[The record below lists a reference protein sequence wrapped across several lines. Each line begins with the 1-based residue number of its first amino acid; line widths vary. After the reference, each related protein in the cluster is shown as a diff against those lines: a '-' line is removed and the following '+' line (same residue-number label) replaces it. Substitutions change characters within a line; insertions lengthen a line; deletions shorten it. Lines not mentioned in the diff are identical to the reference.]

1 MKYNS
6 SNKPLVCMQ
15 TQSTCYK
22 GTTKMTVKGVLWHS
36 TGANNKTIK
45 RYVQPSDDA
54 PDREEMLKI
63 IGVNKNGNDWN
74 HISRQAGLNAWI
86 GTLADGSVAAVQ
98 TMPWDFKPWGCGSGS
113 KGSCNNGWIQFE
125 ICEDSLTDK
134 AYFEAVYKEACE
146 LTAYLCEM
154 YNLNPKGTVEYNNIK
169 VPIILCHAD
178 SNDLK
183 LGSNHGDIYHWF
195 TKYGK
200 TMDDVRNDVAELM
213 DKNAIAPTP
222 APAKPLYRVRKSW
235 KDAAS
240 QKGAFADL
248 DNAKDLVDKLGTGY
262 YVFDENGKVVYPEIK
277 DAPVTAPTVSNGHKV
292 GDTVKLIDSATY
304 ASGAKIP
311 QWVKNSTLYVREIRT
326 NGDIVFSTQKTG
338 AVTGVTKATNLVKL
352 NAKPAATPSNQNIIE
367 VGDEVKLLSGATFAN
382 GKSIQ

>member
-1 MKYNS
+1 MI
-6 SNKPLVCMQ
+6 
-15 TQSTCYK
+15 
-22 GTTKMTVKGVLWHS
+22 VKGILWHS

-74 HISRQAGLNAWI
+74 HINKQAGLNAWI
-86 GTLADGSVAAVQ
+86 GALADGSVAAVQ

-113 KGSCNNGWIQFE
+113 RGSCNNGWIQFE

-134 AYFEAVYKEACE
+134 AYFEAAYKEACE
-146 LTAYLCEM
+146 LTAYLCDM
-154 YNLNPKGTVEYNNIK
+154 FDLDPNGTVDYNGVQ
-169 VPIILCHAD
+169 VPVILCHAD
-178 SNDLK
+178 SHDLK
-183 LGSNHGDIYHWF
+183 LGSNHGDVDHWF
-195 TKYGK
+195 PKFGK
-200 TMDDVRNDVAELM
+200 SMATVRADVASLM
-213 DKNAIAPTP
+213 GKEPEKEKKTY
-222 APAKPLYRVRKSW
+222 YRVRKSW
-235 KDAAS
+235 ADASS
-240 QKGAFADL
+240 QKGAFTDL
-248 DNAKDLVDKLGTGY
+248 DNAKKLVDELGAGY
-262 YVFDENGKVVYPEIK
+262 FVFYENGKAIYPEIK

-292 GDTVKLIDSATY
+292 GDTVKLIDNATY
-304 ASGAKIP
+304 ASGATIP

-352 NAKPAATPSNQNIIE
+352 NAKPATAPSNPNVIE